1 MKANDKVAI
10 VGHGIIAERMGANGL
25 ERLVPEPFNDP
36 DCDVWGMNALY
47 VDYPTE
53 DEVAG
58 GFVFGAWFQLHTPR
72 YMEKHWARG
81 WVEHQLWLERKHP
94 FPVYMQK
101 RYRRFPSSVRFPKE
115 KVETLTPFGWY
126 HASTF
131 DWMFSFAIAE
141 GYERIELWGVN
152 LGRGEPLSGRACME
166 YWIGVAHG
174 KGIEVYI
181 EQPTDLV
188 TIEHMARLTS
198 QLQYAYDEEPALE
211 LGHGWKDVR

>member
-1 MKANDKVAI
+1 MRKVTI
-10 VGHGIIAERMGANGL
+10 VGHGMASYGDDL
-25 ERLVPEPFNDP
+25 YVPVGFVDP
-36 DCDVWGMNALY
+36 DYDVWGMNALY

-53 DEVAG
+53 GDAE
-58 GFVFGAWFQLHTPR
+58 FENMEPFKFDAWFQFHTPQ

-81 WVEHQLWLERKHP
+81 WAHHRLWLEKKHP
-94 FPVYMQK
+94 FPIYMQK

-115 KVETLTPFGWY
+115 KVEALTPFGWY

-131 DWMFSFAIAE
+131 DWMFAFAIAE

-152 LGRGEPLSGRACME
+152 LGPGEPLSGRACME
-166 YWIGVAHG
+166 YWMGVAHG
-174 KGIEVYI
+174 RGIEIYV

-188 TIEHMARLTS
+188 TIVHRAQLRS